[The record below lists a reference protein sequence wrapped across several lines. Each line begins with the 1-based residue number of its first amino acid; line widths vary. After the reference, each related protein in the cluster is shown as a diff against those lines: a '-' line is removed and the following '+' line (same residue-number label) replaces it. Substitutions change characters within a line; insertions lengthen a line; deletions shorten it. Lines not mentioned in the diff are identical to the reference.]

1 MGSSLE
7 NVARKS
13 HSFQFGDLNAVVSI
27 AARHAAENE
36 NGERIIPQLSLE
48 YGIDTVRHWQ
58 SQSINAPHIPEVR
71 WDDIG
76 GLKHVISELL
86 DTIQLPMKFPEL
98 IQSGLKRSGILLY
111 GPPGTGKTLMA
122 KAVATEC
129 SLHFFSVKGPELL
142 NMYVGQREEN
152 VRNIFETARQASPCL
167 IFFDELDSLAP
178 NRGRSGDSGGVMDR
192 VVSQLLAE
200 LDGINKSA
208 VVFVIGATNRPDL
221 IDPALLRPGR
231 FDKLLYL
238 GVNDSKE
245 NKLSVLKALTR
256 KFTLHPDVNLEDV
269 VVQLPTHLTGAD
281 LYALCSNAML
291 ASIERNIKYI
301 KQGQLLSKNDN
312 MLTNEDFHQA
322 ARRLVPSVSVKDLLS
337 YQELERKIKNS
348 S

>member
-1 MGSSLE
+1 
-7 NVARKS
+7 
-13 HSFQFGDLNAVVSI
+13 
-27 AARHAAENE
+27 
-36 NGERIIPQLSLE
+36 
-48 YGIDTVRHWQ
+48 
-58 SQSINAPHIPEVR
+58 
-71 WDDIG
+71 
-76 GLKHVISELL
+76 
-86 DTIQLPMKFPEL
+86 
-98 IQSGLKRSGILLY
+98 
-111 GPPGTGKTLMA
+111 
-122 KAVATEC
+122 
-129 SLHFFSVKGPELL
+129 
-142 NMYVGQREEN
+142 
-152 VRNIFETARQASPCL
+152 
-167 IFFDELDSLAP
+167 
-178 NRGRSGDSGGVMDR
+178 
-192 VVSQLLAE
+192 VSQLLAE

-245 NKLSVLKALTR
+245 NQLSVLKALTR

-322 ARRLVPSVSVKDLLS
+322 AKRLVPSVSVKDLLS